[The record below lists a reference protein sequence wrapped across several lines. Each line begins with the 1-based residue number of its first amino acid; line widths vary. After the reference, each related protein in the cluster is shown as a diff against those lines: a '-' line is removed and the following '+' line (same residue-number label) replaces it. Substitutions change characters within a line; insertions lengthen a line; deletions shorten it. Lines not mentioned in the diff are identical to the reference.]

1 MAEGHSPWFEP
12 TRDYALRLVGIRS
25 VSPSAAEN
33 DVAREVTRILGEGGL
48 ESSYAA
54 LGLDPIE
61 GDPYGRVNAYA
72 FLRGASPRTIVL
84 LGHIDT
90 VPTADYGALEEYAL
104 DPQALHER
112 RDALA
117 AITPGLAEEIAR
129 YGDDLLFGR
138 GTIDMK
144 AGVAANLAVMRALAE
159 RSQRGSPAA
168 LGRAIGDAG

>member
-1 MAEGHSPWFEP
+1 MSEGHSPWFEP
-12 TRDYALRLVGIRS
+12 TRDYMLRLVSIRS

-33 DVAREVTRILGEGGL
+33 DVAREVMRILSDDGL

-90 VPTADYGALEEYAL
+90 VPTADYGALEEFAL

-117 AITPGLAEEIAR
+117 AMTPGLAEEIA
-129 YGDDLLFGR
+129 
-138 GTIDMK
+138 
-144 AGVAANLAVMRALAE
+144 
-159 RSQRGSPAA
+159 
-168 LGRAIGDAG
+168 